1 MIILDTDVLSDLM
14 RDRPGHAVEQWLD
27 RQPRT
32 SIWTTSVTI
41 MEIRFGLA
49 VMPLGRRRA
58 GLQREFEATLN
69 ETLEE
74 RVIAFDAI
82 AAEATARL
90 MAERRRRGTFAQPPN
105 ASIVAPR
112 YIRKLRNR
120 DRQRVALPNGIS
132 SDILTTGV
140 QWRTGPRWSVSKG
153 CQRGVA

>member
-14 RDRPGHAVEQWLD
+14 RDRPDHAVEQWLD
-27 RQPRT
+27 HQPRT

-69 ETLEE
+69 ETLED

-90 MAERRRRGTFAQPPN
+90 MAERRRRGTTGDLTDTMIARIAIAHQ
-105 ASIVAPR
+105 ATLAT
-112 YIRKLRNR
+112 RNTR
-120 DRQRVALPNGIS
+120 HFDDLPVPVVNPWT
-132 SDILTTGV
+132 D
-140 QWRTGPRWSVSKG
+140 
-153 CQRGVA
+153 